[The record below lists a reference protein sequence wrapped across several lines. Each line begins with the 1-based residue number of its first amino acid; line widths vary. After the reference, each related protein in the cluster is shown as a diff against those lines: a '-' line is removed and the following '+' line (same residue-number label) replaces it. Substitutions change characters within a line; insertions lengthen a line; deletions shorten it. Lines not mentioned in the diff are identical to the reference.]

1 MSNFRRNYL
10 SKWVFKQLRAALPKL
25 SDTEREALEAGNV
38 WWDAELFTGDPDW
51 SKLRATA
58 PPILSDDE
66 QAFIDGPL
74 EQLCQLIDDWEVNW
88 ELGDLQRE
96 VWDFLRAHKFFGMI
110 IPKQYGGLEFSAF
123 AHSEVVR
130 RLSTRSTVA
139 AVTAM
144 VPNSLGPGELLMQ
157 FGTTQQKEYWLPRLA
172 NGQEIPCFGLTSE
185 DAGSDASAMQDSGI
199 VCKGEFEGEEVLG
212 LRLNWHK
219 RYITLGP
226 VATVLGLAFKCYDPD
241 HLLGDEEDLGITAAL
256 IPTNLPGIDIGRRH
270 LPALQMFQNGPNWG
284 KDVFI
289 PLSFIIG
296 GQENV
301 GKGWAM
307 LMSALAAGRGI
318 SLPALSA
325 AGAALSARTTGSYAR
340 VREQFGLPVSK
351 FEGVQIRLAQL
362 IGRAYRLDAAR
373 RLTCAGLDAGY
384 KPSVV
389 SAIMK
394 SNCTYAL
401 RDSVNDAMDVH
412 AGKAVID
419 GPLNYLGNLYRSVPV
434 AITVEGANIMT
445 RHLII
450 YGQGAI
456 RCHPFL
462 LDEMLALEK
471 DDEEQ
476 ALTEFDGIFW
486 RHFRHTL
493 KTAGRALVRSWS
505 GARLS
510 PAPPVP
516 ELKRYYQKLSRYA
529 AALALVSDIAL
540 VSLGGALKRKE
551 MLSAR
556 LGDVL
561 SELYMLSSVLKR
573 WEDDGQHAE
582 DLLVVQYCMQTG
594 LHHLENRLTEF
605 FQNFPSWPLS
615 LVMRFLTMPFGKTQR
630 APSDELI
637 RQCAELLSE
646 PSNTRERISEGLFL
660 GVKGAE
666 KDGIGLLETA
676 YSLAI
681 ESAPIRKKMKQAK
694 VSSPEQALADKVITQ
709 AEAKQLSATDVA
721 VNAVIAV
728 DDFDQ
733 DAFRRNAADAE
744 STQAYLRRGASE

>member
-1 MSNFRRNYL
+1 MSELRRSYVTR
-10 SKWVFKQLRAALPKL
+10 WVFKQLRAALPKL

-51 SKLRATA
+51 SILRNTHK
-58 PPILSDDE
+58 PILSDAE
-66 QAFIDGPL
+66 QAFVDGPVN
-74 EQLCQLIDDWEVNW
+74 ELCRMLDDWKVNW
-88 ELGDLQRE
+88 EEGDLPRE
-96 VWDFLRAHKFFGMI
+96 VWDFLRQHKFFGMI
-110 IPKQYGGLEFSAF
+110 IAKQYGGLEFSAF

-130 RLSTRSTVA
+130 KISTRSTVA

-144 VPNSLGPGELLMQ
+144 VPNSLGPGELLVQ
-157 FGTTQQKEYWLPRLA
+157 FGTTKQKDYWLPRLA
-172 NGQEIPCFGLTSE
+172 SGKEIPCFGLTSE

-199 VCKGEFEGEEVLG
+199 VCKGEFDGEEVLG
-212 LRLNWHK
+212 LKLNWHK

-241 HLLGDEEDLGITAAL
+241 HLIGDQEDLGITAAL
-256 IPTNLPGIDIGRRH
+256 IPTNLPGINIGRRH

-289 PLSFIIG
+289 PLSFVIG
-296 GQENV
+296 GQQNV

-340 VREQFGLPVSK
+340 VRDQFGLPVSK

-373 RLTCAGLDAGY
+373 KLTCAGLDEGF

-419 GPLNYLGNLYRSVPV
+419 GPLNYIGNMNRSIPV

-471 DDEEQ
+471 DDEKQ
-476 ALTEFDGIFW
+476 ALVEFDAIFW
-486 RHFRHTL
+486 KHFRHTL
-493 KTAGRALVRSWS
+493 KTAVRAFVRSWS
-505 GARLS
+505 GAWIS
-510 PAPPVP
+510 PAPDVP

-573 WEDDGQHAE
+573 WEDEGRHTE
-582 DLLVVQYCMQTG
+582 DLPVVQYCMQTG
-594 LHHLENRLTEF
+594 LHHLENRLAEF
-605 FQNFPSWPLS
+605 FENFPGWTLS
-615 LVMRFLTMPFGKTQR
+615 FIMRLLTMPFGKTQR
-630 APSDELI
+630 APSDRLI
-637 RQCAELLSE
+637 SQCAQLLSE
-646 PSNTRERISEGLFL
+646 PSGTRERISAGLFL
-660 GVKGAE
+660 GVEGAD
-666 KDGIGLLETA
+666 KDGVSLLETA
-676 YSLAI
+676 YALVI
-681 ESAPIRKKMKQAK
+681 ESAPIKKKMKKAK
-694 VSSPEQALADKVITQ
+694 VETAAQALTDKLITKV
-709 AEAKQLSATDVA
+709 EAKLLDKTDVA
-721 VNAVIAV
+721 VGAVIEV

-733 DAFRRNAADAE
+733 DAFRRNDVESE